1 MASSNSRPWP
11 PVFSSLASRDFRW
24 FTISQLAGT
33 TANWMEVIVR
43 SIIIYDLTTSALM
56 LGVVNLARTLPSFVF
71 GFIGGVLADR
81 LDRKTLLTVSQLVS
95 GCTAALLGTLVFS
108 GRIQVWHFFAAALIE
123 GTVSS
128 LQHPA
133 RQALIPSVVPRE
145 HLMNAIAL
153 SGGIWNASRMVGPA
167 LAGGAAAIAGPSGA
181 LFLEAAF
188 YWCGA
193 LATRCIGSL
202 NRPANPSA
210 TQISAPV
217 DEPRRHGGHRG
228 RGSDFLEDFR
238 GYSYLWKNPV
248 VGWLVALAM
257 VPVFFS
263 MGLRIL
269 APIFAK
275 EILHMGAGGIGLL
288 LAAPGVGAIIAT
300 LIIATLS
307 NMRRKGIISL
317 GGVIVHGLA
326 VIVFALSNS
335 LWISLTALAVHG
347 FAMTAYH
354 SLNQTLVQ
362 LHTHDEYRGRV
373 MAVYATDRALHPVSG
388 VAVAL
393 LADLW
398 SAPIAVTLS
407 GAGCVLFALIVG
419 IKSPTIRHL
428 D

>member
-1 MASSNSRPWP
+1 MSLTRWP
-11 PVFSSLASRDFRW
+11 RALSSLASRDFRW

-43 SIIIYDLTTSALM
+43 SIIIYDLSTSAVM

-81 LDRKTLLTVSQLVS
+81 LDRRTLLTVSQLVS
-95 GCTAALLGTLVFS
+95 GSTAAILGALVFT

-153 SGGIWNASRMVGPA
+153 SGGIWNASRTVGPA
-167 LAGGAAAIAGPSGA
+167 LVGGAAAIAGPWAA
-181 LFLEAAF
+181 LFLEATF

-202 NRPANPSA
+202 NRPDNPAEPQSS
-210 TQISAPV
+210 TSV
-217 DEPRRHGGHRG
+217 DGPDRHADSPRRSGG
-228 RGSDFLEDFR
+228 FLEDFR
-238 GYSYLWKNPV
+238 GYSYLWENRI

-275 EILHMGAGGIGLL
+275 EILHMGAGGVGLL

-300 LIIATLS
+300 FIIAMLS
-307 NMRRKGIISL
+307 NLHRKGIISL

-326 VIVFALSNS
+326 VIVFALSDN
-335 LWISLTALAVHG
+335 LWITLTALAVHG

-354 SLNQTLVQ
+354 SLNQTLAQ
-362 LHTHDEYRGRV
+362 LHTDDEYRGRV

-388 VAVAL
+388 VVVAL

-398 SAPIAVTLS
+398 SAPIAVSIS
-407 GAGCVLFALIVG
+407 GAGCVIFALIVG